1 MYRGYSICFTPYKG
15 RSTALKADCKLCDT
29 LQLCASVGP
38 QDFSS
43 GQVCSSSVEELLGW
57 VQCVLWKLVA
67 GGCAGQEQESSL
79 HATQESQIKVHL
91 MPRLVEPS

>member
-43 GQVCSSSVEELLGW
+43 GQVCSCSVVELLGW
-57 VQCVLWKLVA
+57 VQCVLWKLGAEGCGACGSGA
-67 GGCAGQEQESSL
+67 GVEPARHPGVQDQSSL
-79 HATQESQIKVHL
+79 DTQTS
-91 MPRLVEPS
+91 